1 MARRSNAHVVEVEPS
16 GIRWV
21 KSSVSGGGDQSGC
34 LEVALLADSVLVRDS
49 KDHPGPR
56 LTFAV
61 ARWAAFIESLRM
73 GPAVS

>member
-1 MARRSNAHVVEVEPS
+1 VARRSNAHVVEVEPS

-21 KSSVSGGGDQSGC
+21 KSSVSGTNAESSC

-49 KDHPGPR
+49 KDRPGPR
-56 LTFAV
+56 LTIAV
-61 ARWAAFIESLRM
+61 AGWAALIESLRM